1 MRRRTVTCRAL
12 FFDMD
17 GVLVDS
23 TPHVDRVW
31 RRWAREKG
39 IDEDAVMAVAHGRR
53 SLDVL
58 KAVAPHLA
66 TPEEVLALEQMEA
79 DGPALIEVLPGA
91 KRLLTSLPPG
101 TWAVVTS
108 ASEDLARARLR
119 MVGLPDPDL
128 LVSGDDIDAGK
139 PDPAPY
145 LAAAE
150 AIGRRPETC
159 VVFEDTP
166 PGIESGRRAGMT
178 VVGLATTF
186 TPDLISSADLIA
198 ENLAAV
204 DARADGSEI
213 DLRVRTL

>member
-1 MRRRTVTCRAL
+1 MSTRTVSCRAL

-31 RRWAREKG
+31 RTWAREKG
-39 IDEDAVMAVAHGRR
+39 IDGDAVMAIAHGRR
-53 SLDVL
+53 SLEVL
-58 KAVAPHLA
+58 EAVAPHLA
-66 TPEEVLALEQMEA
+66 TPEELLALEQMDA
-79 DGPALIEVLPGA
+79 DGAALIEVLPGA
-91 KRLLTSLPPG
+91 ERLLTSLPPG

-108 ASEDLARARLR
+108 ASEDVARARLR

-128 LVSGDDIDAGK
+128 LVSGDDIAVGK

-150 AIGRRPETC
+150 AIGQPPATC

-166 PGIESGRRAGMT
+166 PGIESGQRAGMT
-178 VVGLATTF
+178 AVGLSTTF
-186 TPDLISSADLIA
+186 SPDLISSADLIA

-204 DARADGSEI
+204 QARADGSQIE
-213 DLRVRTL
+213 LRVRTV